1 MGFTSDRDKEDALLT
16 ARLED
21 ALRLCRDRYRP
32 QFVGFLDERQRA
44 LAQTL
49 ERRLGE
55 VSLCFYGGRADAERV
70 VAGFFPA
77 FMEPGAGGVSHRS
90 SLLPLPEG
98 GKAAA

>member
-70 VAGFFPA
+70 VAG
-77 FMEPGAGGVSHRS
+77 GVSHRS

>member
-77 FMEPGAGGVSHRS
+77 FI
-90 SLLPLPEG
+90 LPLPEG

>member
-49 ERRLGE
+49 ERRLG
-55 VSLCFYGGRADAERV
+55 
-70 VAGFFPA
+70 
-77 FMEPGAGGVSHRS
+77 
-90 SLLPLPEG
+90 
-98 GKAAA
+98 